1 MTNSTL
7 KTLVGRRLWV
17 SGLVFAV
24 AAALVSALWLSSS
37 SEPATATVD
46 QTATTLDSELG
57 EEAPSP
63 EAKAEAKADRQALR
77 AAMKAARQ
85 LEGQARADAIKQVV
99 ADAKAGK
106 YGDKIEKRFDRREA
120 HRAAVFALLPDEL
133 QADLKELRAMEPGD
147 DRKAFRD
154 EIRQKALDGGYG
166 EKVQEAAEKLQD
178 FWDDGEDD

>member
-7 KTLVGRRLWV
+7 KTLVGRRLWI
-17 SGLVFAV
+17 SGLVLAI

-37 SEPATATVD
+37 SEPATATID
-46 QTATTLDSELG
+46 QTASSLETELG
-57 EEAPSP
+57 QEPSSP
-63 EAKAEAKADRQALR
+63 EDRAQAKADRQAFH

-85 LEGQARADAIKQVV
+85 LEGQARADAVKKVA

-106 YGDKIEKRFDRREA
+106 YGDKIEKRFDHREA
-120 HRAAVFALLPDEL
+120 HRAAIFALLPDDL
-133 QADLKELRAMEPGD
+133 QADLTKLRAMEPGD

-166 EKVQEAAEKLQD
+166 DKVKEAAEKLQD

>member
-1 MTNSTL
+1 MTKSTL
-7 KTLVGRRLWV
+7 KTFVGRRLWV

-24 AAALVSALWLSSS
+24 TAALVSALWLSSS
-37 SEPATATVD
+37 SEPATATIG
-46 QTATTLDSELG
+46 QTASTLETELG
-57 EEAPSP
+57 QEPSTP
-63 EAKAEAKADRQALR
+63 ESRAEAKADRQALH

-85 LEGQARADAIKQVV
+85 LKGQARADAIKQVA

-106 YGDKIEKRFDRREA
+106 YGDKIEKRFDRRDA
-120 HRAAVFALLPDEL
+120 HRAAIFALLPDDL
-133 QADLKELRAMEPGD
+133 QADLTKLRAMEPGD

-166 EKVQEAAEKLQD
+166 DKVKEAAEKLQD